1 MAVSQKIGS
10 GTKKSTSRIR
20 RHQRVRKNV
29 SGTASRPRLVVFRSA
44 RHIEAQVIDDT
55 VGKTLASASTL
66 ESDVRSMDGDKTAQ
80 STKVGE
86 LVAKRA
92 KDAGVDAVV
101 FDRGGFKY
109 HGRIA
114 AVADAAREAGLD
126 F

>member
-55 VGKTLASASTL
+55 AGKTLASASTL

>member
-10 GTKKSTSRIR
+10 GTRKSTSRIR

-29 SGTASRPRLVVFRSA
+29 SGTAARPRLVVFRSA

-55 VGKTLASASTL
+55 AGKTLASASTL
-66 ESDVRSMDGDKTAQ
+66 ESDVRSLDADKTAK

-92 KDAGVDAVV
+92 KDAGVEAVV

>member
-29 SGTASRPRLVVFRSA
+29 SGTAERPRLVVFRSA
-44 RHIEAQVIDDT
+44 RHIEAQVIDDAA
-55 VGKTLASASTL
+55 GKTLASASTL
-66 ESDVRSMDGDKTAQ
+66 ESDIRTMDGDKTAR

-92 KDAGVDAVV
+92 KKAGVDAVV